1 MRIEDNFL
9 NDVYF
14 NSLYQKLTDNYF
26 PYYFQKSKVLDNDNN
41 IQFTHLFFQ
50 KSKEVS
56 DHTNLIKPLLEK
68 LDVKEVFKAKVN
80 FTFKEKVIRPFLYH
94 VDVDYA
100 KGNTAIFYMNT
111 NNGKTLFKNGKE
123 VESVANRIVVFANSL
138 QHTGTT
144 HTNTDYRI
152 VLNINYK

>member
-14 NSLYQKLTDNYF
+14 NFLYQKLTDNYF

-56 DHTNLIKPLLEK
+56 DHTNLIKPLLE
-68 LDVKEVFKAKVN
+68 N
-80 FTFKEKVIRPFLYH
+80 
-94 VDVDYA
+94 
-100 KGNTAIFYMNT
+100 
-111 NNGKTLFKNGKE
+111 
-123 VESVANRIVVFANSL
+123 
-138 QHTGTT
+138 
-144 HTNTDYRI
+144 
-152 VLNINYK
+152 